1 MAGATSDGSD
11 LDRLNER
18 AWREGLTRKPAWSDM
33 SAASEE
39 NAWGQAFS
47 YCWNR
52 RPGVKELNHRPAVTF
67 ERLRKEL
74 PVMVRCCCAFLLV
87 LLTGQVCLAQTIQDE
102 TSFAKQRANELI
114 EDLPAQIKKIDDAT
128 VRVLLRLRLATFH
141 WSELSEPSRDRARE
155 LTLSGL
161 QDLDKHETD
170 LVPLYVNSFRRDL
183 LALLE
188 VHAPELA
195 ARYRAG
201 ADTTEEKVTPGN
213 AYEVAY
219 SILRTKGQAA
229 LAVQTF
235 TRAFSGGEALTMT
248 ISYFLSELQRQES
261 SLVPQLLSDILS
273 QEERRPGT
281 LSVEML
287 FWLLD
292 PYVWRNNR
300 DDIKRR
306 FLLVAVAATAESYQW
321 SDLGQLT
328 SAFNLLR
335 VTVPLIE
342 KLIPGLYPQAAAQLA
357 TVRARLPNDT
367 IERSAIAERIRQSED
382 TLNQMITEA
391 NSATNPSLKNGL
403 LIQAAQLALTKG
415 KLQLS
420 FDLAMSASSDANSR
434 NWQQQF
440 FSELVKSAVEKKDA
454 RLGLAIASRIEIP
467 LPRAEAMQRLALLF
481 FNLKDLWKAR
491 ELLVE
496 SLKLIRGSD
505 NTPEKAIAL
514 LKSLRVLARVDQAMV
529 PDVAEDSIKA
539 LNALQFET
547 PKKKTQTETTQN
559 ALMPVVWNI
568 MPSFEALAQWDELG
582 ALNFIEKIQRVELRA
597 VAGFGAAKEIL
608 AVAKTKDAVPNK
620 REAKL

>member
-1 MAGATSDGSD
+1 MI
-11 LDRLNER
+11 R
-18 AWREGLTRKPAWSDM
+18 
-33 SAASEE
+33 
-39 NAWGQAFS
+39 
-47 YCWNR
+47 Y
-52 RPGVKELNHRPAVTF
+52 
-67 ERLRKEL
+67 
-74 PVMVRCCCAFLLV
+74 CCAFLL
-87 LLTGQVCLAQTIQDE
+87 LLTIGQVCLAQNIQDE
-102 TSFAKQRANELI
+102 TSFAKQRANELM

-128 VRVLLRLRLATFH
+128 VRVLLRLQLATFH
-141 WSELSEPSRDRARE
+141 WSELSEHSRDQARE

-161 QDLDKHETD
+161 QDLEKHESD
-170 LVPLYVNSFRRDL
+170 LAPQYAELFRRDL

-201 ADTTEEKVTPGN
+201 GDTTEKVTPGN

-219 SILRTKGQAA
+219 SMLRTKGQAA

-235 TRAFSGGEALTMT
+235 NRALSGGEALTMT
-248 ISYFLSELQRQES
+248 ISYFLSELQRQDP
-261 SLVPQLLSDILS
+261 SLVPQVLSDILS
-273 QEERRPGT
+273 QEERKPGT

-306 FLLVAVAATAESYQW
+306 FLLVAIAATADSYQW

-328 SAFNLLR
+328 NAFNLLR
-335 VTVPLIE
+335 VTVPLTQT
-342 KLIPGLYPQAAAQLA
+342 LIPRIYPQAAAQLA

-367 IERSAIAERIRQSED
+367 IERSAIAERIRQSAD
-382 TLNQMITEA
+382 TLSQMITEA
-391 NSATNPSLKNGL
+391 NSATSPSLKNDL

-420 FDLAMSASSDANSR
+420 FDLAMSASSDENSK

-440 FSELVKSAVEKKDA
+440 LSELVRRAVETKDA
-454 RLGLAIASRIEIP
+454 KLGLAIVSKMEMP
-467 LPRAEAMQRLALLF
+467 LSRAEAMQRLALLF

-496 SLKLIRGSD
+496 SLKLIRASD
-505 NTPEKAIAL
+505 NTPEKAIAF
-514 LKSLRVLARVDQAMV
+514 LKSLRVVARVDQAMV

-539 LNALQFET
+539 LNGLQFET
-547 PKKKTQTETTQN
+547 AAKKAQTKTTRT

-568 MPSFEALAQWDELG
+568 MPSFEALVQWNELG
-582 ALNFIEKIQRVELRA
+582 ALNFVDKIQKVELRT
-597 VAGFGAAKEIL
+597 VAGFGAAKGIL
-608 AVAKTKDAVPNK
+608 TVAKTKDAVPNK
-620 REAKL
+620 PGVKL

>member
-1 MAGATSDGSD
+1 MI
-11 LDRLNER
+11 R
-18 AWREGLTRKPAWSDM
+18 
-33 SAASEE
+33 
-39 NAWGQAFS
+39 
-47 YCWNR
+47 Y
-52 RPGVKELNHRPAVTF
+52 
-67 ERLRKEL
+67 
-74 PVMVRCCCAFLLV
+74 CCAFLL
-87 LLTGQVCLAQTIQDE
+87 LLTIGQVCLAQSIQDE
-102 TSFAKQRANELI
+102 TSLAKQRANELM

-128 VRVLLRLRLATFH
+128 IRVLLRLQLATFH
-141 WSELSEPSRDRARE
+141 WSELSEHSRDQARE

-161 QDLDKHETD
+161 QDLEKHESD
-170 LVPLYVNSFRRDL
+170 LAPQYAELFRRDL

-201 ADTTEEKVTPGN
+201 GDTTEKVTPGN

-219 SILRTKGQAA
+219 SMLRTKGQAA

-235 TRAFSGGEALTMT
+235 SRALSGGEALTMT
-248 ISYFLSELQRQES
+248 ISYFLSELQRQDP
-261 SLVPQLLSDILS
+261 SLVPQVLSDILS
-273 QEERRPGT
+273 QEERKPGT

-287 FWLLD
+287 FWLMD
-292 PYVWRNNR
+292 PYVWRNNT

-335 VTVPLIE
+335 VTVPLIQ
-342 KLIPGLYPQAAAQLA
+342 KLIPGIYPQAAAQFA

-367 IERSAIAERIRQSED
+367 IERSAIAERLRQSED
-382 TLNQMITEA
+382 TLSQMITEA
-391 NSATNPSLKNGL
+391 NSATSPSLKNDL

-420 FDLAMSASSDANSR
+420 FDLAMSASSDENSKT
-434 NWQQQF
+434 WQQQF
-440 FSELVKSAVEKKDA
+440 LSELVRRAVEIKEAK
-454 RLGLAIASRIEIP
+454 LGLAIVSKIEIP
-467 LPRAEAMQRLALLF
+467 LSRAEAMQRLALLF

-496 SLKLIRGSD
+496 SLKLIRASD
-505 NTPEKAIAL
+505 NTPEKAIAFL
-514 LKSLRVLARVDQAMV
+514 RSLRVVARVDQAMV

-539 LNALQFET
+539 LNSLQFET
-547 PKKKTQTETTQN
+547 APKKAQTETTRT

-568 MPSFEALAQWDELG
+568 MPSFEALIQWNELG
-582 ALNFIEKIQRVELRA
+582 ALNFVDKIQKVELRT
-597 VAGFGAAKEIL
+597 VAGFGAAKGIL
-608 AVAKTKDAVPNK
+608 TVAKTKDAVPNK
-620 REAKL
+620 PGAKL